1 MHLSEVNDIHPLSS
15 LSAHPAENVPDAG
28 KVRVTSAV
36 SSESEPGAVQHSL
49 SAHHG
54 RRSLTPMTKIL
65 VVEDDTVM
73 GALVQQGLEGE
84 GYTVTLVTNGMDA
97 LIAATSN
104 DFSAA
109 AIDVMLPEMSGFE
122 ICRHLREQGN
132 PLPVLLLTAR
142 DAVED
147 RVLGLDSGAD
157 DYLTKPFAFAEF
169 AARIRALVRRE
180 STPQKA
186 QRKIGHLVL
195 DAATVRATAS
205 GAPLPMSSKEFALL
219 WMLSSRTGETL
230 TRSDILQEVW
240 GTTAHIDANVVDQYV
255 SYLRRKL
262 HPHTAGVVISTVRG
276 VGYSLAEV
284 E

>member
-1 MHLSEVNDIHPLSS
+1 
-15 LSAHPAENVPDAG
+15 
-28 KVRVTSAV
+28 
-36 SSESEPGAVQHSL
+36 
-49 SAHHG
+49 
-54 RRSLTPMTKIL
+54 MTKIL
-65 VVEDDTVM
+65 VVEDDTAM
-73 GALVQQGLEGE
+73 GALVQHGLEGE

-97 LIAATSN
+97 LIAATSD

-157 DYLTKPFAFAEF
+157 DYLTKPFAFAEL
-169 AARIRALVRRE
+169 AARIRALVRRD
-180 STPQKA
+180 SSKPKA
-186 QRKIGHLVL
+186 SRKIGQLVL

-230 TRSDILQEVW
+230 TRSDILHEVW

-262 HPHTAGVVISTVRG
+262 DPHTSGVVISTVRG